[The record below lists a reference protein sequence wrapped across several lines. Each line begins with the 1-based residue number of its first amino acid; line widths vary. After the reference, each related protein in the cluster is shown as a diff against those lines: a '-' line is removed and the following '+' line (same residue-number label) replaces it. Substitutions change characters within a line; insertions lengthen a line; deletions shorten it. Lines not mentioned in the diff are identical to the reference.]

1 MSTNYEIDRAHELLV
16 RFCFMYERLYGKDAC
31 TPNMHMVCHLRDI
44 MLDYGPVY
52 GYWCFS
58 FERYNGMLESMHKLW
73 KNPEKQL
80 LAKFVDLQ
88 LVNTIGIFTAENDD
102 FVSVI
107 LRDIS
112 MLKSRTAARSSGSA
126 DKMTYE
132 SLDIIQQLSS
142 RSGPTHDIDPE
153 EKKYHK
159 IMQPMYEKYLTDQEL
174 QCMNHA
180 YKAIYP
186 NNRIVHI
193 PRLCKEFKSLNING
207 DEYISEKSRSKKSP
221 TIFARW
227 SSLVS
232 NVDTTGDAPYQIGNV
247 VSFLCHQITLNT
259 ETGVKS
265 VTTLLAYV
273 KWYEEHPKRN
283 SFHHSIIVC
292 GTHFHTLC
300 NASFIPVARIMG
312 HCTTIKTR
320 YQFDYGQDHVTFAVP
335 SLPSFLL

>member
-1 MSTNYEIDRAHELLV
+1 
-16 RFCFMYERLYGKDAC
+16 
-31 TPNMHMVCHLRDI
+31 
-44 MLDYGPVY
+44 
-52 GYWCFS
+52 
-58 FERYNGMLESMHKLW
+58 
-73 KNPEKQL
+73 
-80 LAKFVDLQ
+80 
-88 LVNTIGIFTAENDD
+88 
-102 FVSVI
+102 
-107 LRDIS
+107 
-112 MLKSRTAARSSGSA
+112 
-126 DKMTYE
+126 
-132 SLDIIQQLSS
+132 
-142 RSGPTHDIDPE
+142 
-153 EKKYHK
+153 
-159 IMQPMYEKYLTDQEL
+159 MQPMYEKYLTDQEL

-207 DEYISEKSRSKKSP
+207 DEYISENSRSKKSP
-221 TIFARW
+221 TIFAHW

-273 KWYEEHPKRN
+273 KWYEKHPKQN

-300 NASFIPVARIMG
+300 SASFIPVARIMG

-320 YQFDYGQDHVTFAVP
+320 YHTMQVIPNSTFQFIQVIFIGVIV
-335 SLPSFLL
+335 